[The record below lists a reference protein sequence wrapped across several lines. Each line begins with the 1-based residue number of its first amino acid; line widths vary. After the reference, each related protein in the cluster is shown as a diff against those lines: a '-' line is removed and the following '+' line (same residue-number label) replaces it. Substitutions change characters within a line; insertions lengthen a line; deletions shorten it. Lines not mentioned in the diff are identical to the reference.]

1 MYSLLLA
8 IIYVSFI
15 SLGLPD
21 SLLGSAWPIMFGEL
35 SVPVSYAG
43 VISMIISVGTII
55 SSLFSDKLTRKLG
68 TGLVTAIS
76 VALTGGALLGFA
88 LSRSFVVLC
97 ILAIP
102 YGLGAGAVDAALN
115 NYVALHYTSR
125 HMSWLHCFWGVGA
138 SVGPYIMGFAIS
150 AGHGWRVGYGIVSVI
165 QLVLTAFLFIS
176 LPLWRK
182 RVSSAA
188 PDEDGY
194 EAPITLCE
202 AVGIRGVKSVLL
214 AFFAYCAFESSAGL
228 WASTYLVEHRGID
241 VNTAAAFASFF
252 YLGITLGR
260 FLSGFVANRLGDKAL
275 IRIGVMGMLVG
286 VIMIILP
293 VSADF
298 FALAGLIVAGVG
310 AAPVYPSVIHS
321 TPEHFG
327 KENSHAIVGIQMASA
342 YTGTT
347 LIPPL
352 LGVILDGVGA
362 WIYPFFLLTF
372 VGLILVLTETV
383 NRAVKSK

>member
-1 MYSLLLA
+1 
-8 IIYVSFI
+8 
-15 SLGLPD
+15 
-21 SLLGSAWPIMFGEL
+21 
-35 SVPVSYAG
+35 
-43 VISMIISVGTII
+43 
-55 SSLFSDKLTRKLG
+55 
-68 TGLVTAIS
+68 
-76 VALTGGALLGFA
+76 
-88 LSRSFVVLC
+88 
-97 ILAIP
+97 
-102 YGLGAGAVDAALN
+102 
-115 NYVALHYTSR
+115 
-125 HMSWLHCFWGVGA
+125 
-138 SVGPYIMGFAIS
+138 
-150 AGHGWRVGYGIVSVI
+150 
-165 QLVLTAFLFIS
+165 
-176 LPLWRK
+176 
-182 RVSSAA
+182 
-188 PDEDGY
+188 
-194 EAPITLCE
+194 
-202 AVGIRGVKSVLL
+202 
-214 AFFAYCAFESSAGL
+214 
-228 WASTYLVEHRGID
+228 
-241 VNTAAAFASFF
+241 
-252 YLGITLGR
+252 
-260 FLSGFVANRLGDKAL
+260 
-275 IRIGVMGMLVG
+275 MGMLVG